1 MTTILVIH
9 PYFGKFPNI
18 FPFWL
23 ESCKLNK
30 TIDFLIATD
39 QPITSPAPNIH
50 IWNTTL
56 PEIKRRIENITNIPV
71 WLEQPYKLCD
81 FRPLFGQTFNEYTSK
96 YDFWGYCD
104 CDLIFGNIRAFLTE
118 DILSNYDYIMGWGH
132 FHIQRTNDPK
142 FEKVWKTARGL
153 WKNINWKEVFQSN
166 KNEWFDELPHG
177 VSGRY
182 YELYPEKC
190 WMGYKNNHACYES
203 PTPSCL
209 TFRSLFNDYCL
220 WKQWD
225 GYQLHKKRLPFLKR
239 QPGGDLNNAIFYK
252 NNADLY
258 IIGTNENGNIET
270 VGMYGYCTNDAKE
283 AGHFSGRKVA
293 AMFRSIYKKLCPA
306 NRNQTGR
313 YISHCNDWWGD
324 GSGDMLFI
332 RHSYYRAFE
341 EWARQ

>member
-258 IIGTNENGNIET
+258 IIGTNENGNIEKRPILYAHFYKRKLSINT
-270 VGMYGYCTNDAKE
+270 TNLSKYIIRPNALIQYK
-283 AGHFSGRKVA
+283 SPNKVLLY
-293 AMFRSIYKKLCPA
+293 FYSHHPSIYWNYTRYRLNRKL
-306 NRNQTGR
+306 NNM
-313 YISHCNDWWGD
+313 IK
-324 GSGDMLFI
+324 
-332 RHSYYRAFE
+332 
-341 EWARQ
+341 